1 MTQTTRT
8 SAMFLAAVALPALIA
23 TLVAPATRAADDND
37 NVCIRDDDVDHTTIP
52 DDQTIL
58 FVMRNHTVYRN
69 RLQAKCYGLKHDPE
83 GFTYQ
88 PTDPGARELCSNSQP
103 IRTNT
108 YHQTCLLGAFEKLPA
123 GTKG

>member
-1 MTQTTRT
+1 MTPTSGRSRVLLTTA
-8 SAMFLAAVALPALIA
+8 AMAALFA
-23 TLVAPATRAADDND
+23 TFAAPAARAADDNY
-37 NVCIRDDDVDHTTIP
+37 NVCIRDDDVDHTNIV

-123 GTKG
+123 GSKG

>member
-1 MTQTTRT
+1 MTPTTRT
-8 SAMFLAAVALPALIA
+8 SAMFLAASALPALIA
-23 TLVAPATRAADDND
+23 TIAAPAAHAAGNNE
-37 NVCIRDDDVDHTTIP
+37 NVCIRDDDVDHTNIV

-108 YHQTCLLGAFEKLPA
+108 FHQTCLLGAFEKLPA
-123 GTKG
+123 GAKG